1 MGKNGPIDYDDSW
14 GHLHVHL
21 KPGLQHLDGEH
32 AVGYAR
38 FRHDWCSDPCRIMRQ
53 QQIVRAVARKL
64 EHDKGNTLARTQQL
78 LAVVRKDIETDFTP
92 QEELSSALA
101 FSQLRM
107 RDIKTAQVPYT
118 GSVMLPGYGDSI
130 VPDQAARKELVAETF
145 GQPSGP
151 IADTGAAP
159 STNDV
164 HLNIRNGTP
173 IRGLAARTAASLRRQ
188 GFSVSEIGDA
198 ERDDFATTQIRS
210 DPESAAISNLVRR
223 ALGASSAI
231 VRLSPEGADPTEV
244 TVVLGRDV
252 LGGRR

>member
-1 MGKNGPIDYDDSW
+1 
-14 GHLHVHL
+14 
-21 KPGLQHLDGEH
+21 
-32 AVGYAR
+32 
-38 FRHDWCSDPCRIMRQ
+38 MRQ
-53 QQIVRAVARKL
+53 QQIVRAVVKKL
-64 EHDKGNTLARTQQL
+64 EHDKLKTLARAQEL
-78 LAVVRKDIETDFTP
+78 LAVVGKDIETDFTP
-92 QEELSSALA
+92 QEELSSVLA
-101 FSQLRM
+101 FSQLKM
-107 RDIKTAQVPYT
+107 RDIRTAQVPYT
-118 GSVMLPGYGDSI
+118 GNVMLPGYGDSI

-151 IADTGAAP
+151 IADTRAVPPTG
-159 STNDV
+159 DV

-223 ALGASSAI
+223 ALGASRAT
-231 VRLSPEGADPTEV
+231 VRLSPEGADPSEV

-252 LGGRR
+252 LGTRR